1 MPKMLTDASRKLVWV
16 PTLADYTAPTPTE
29 LNAGLDIS
37 CLVTAANFV
46 LGSTGD
52 DAIVDPAL
60 CATSNASTPG
70 RTNFEGAMDFFRWT
84 DELEDTAWAT
94 FNAKGLHGY
103 LVQRIGQ
110 VPVGTKAHTVD
121 FTAGDEVQV
130 YEALTNTP
138 QIMTPA
144 DAGYEKFR
152 QVFSIQ
158 ENVDERAVVA
168 GP

>member
-16 PTLADYTAPTPTE
+16 PTLEDYSAPSAAI
-29 LNAGLDIS
+29 LNAGLDVS

-52 DAIVDPAL
+52 DQISDPAL

-70 RTNFEGAMDFFRWT
+70 RTNYEAAMDFFRWT
-84 DELEDTAWAT
+84 DELEDIAWTT

-103 LVQRIGQ
+103 IVQRIGQ
-110 VPVGTKAHTVD
+110 VPAGTKAHTVD

-130 YEALTNTP
+130 YEAITNTP
-138 QIMTPA
+138 QVMTPA

-158 ENVDERAVVA
+158 ENVDERAVVVA
-168 GP
+168 